1 MNWWQDGSP
10 VFQRLCGFSQH
21 PWWVAELPCC
31 VRQFDEQSDTCLV
44 MRAENRNVN
53 TACPDLISKF
63 SKSVMEGI
71 PVAWMSPNLWYLLH
85 PGIWYGYFRFLQ
97 SGLSSQK
104 LDAIGSIGA
113 REISNWYATW
123 VISVNFPQ
131 TSQTILVHSVLR
143 RGRDI
148 ISAAE
153 AGDRT
158 VWRHIY
164 HALFVWFVAGVA
176 INCCTLFF
184 FSSVSK
190 CFVDLCQMC
199 QRSSMKIAK
208 IMRSS
213 ETYSTKQVPSE
224 SIWRELAAQGWGA
237 WSFQCISARVVL
249 NIFYPI
255 RLIKAVSIRT
265 ASERTLKWTDPPPN
279 QDF

>member
-131 TSQTILVHSVLR
+131 TSQTHSGSFCPAKR
-143 RGRDI
+143 
-148 ISAAE
+148 S
-153 AGDRT
+153 
-158 VWRHIY
+158 RH
-164 HALFVWFVAGVA
+164 H
-176 INCCTLFF
+176 
-184 FSSVSK
+184 
-190 CFVDLCQMC
+190 
-199 QRSSMKIAK
+199 QRSRSRRSNGLKTYLPCIICLVRGWRGDQLLHSFLFLQCLEVLCRSM
-208 IMRSS
+208 SN
-213 ETYSTKQVPSE
+213 VPTE
-224 SIWRELAAQGWGA
+224 
-237 WSFQCISARVVL
+237 
-249 NIFYPI
+249 
-255 RLIKAVSIRT
+255 
-265 ASERTLKWTDPPPN
+265 
-279 QDF
+279 